1 MEDIVDGVAD
11 TVMEVGL
18 GVFSAA
24 EEMVSMT
31 VDFLS
36 TATVGLGVEDGKA
49 EFALDCEDEF

>member
-1 MEDIVDGVAD
+1 
-11 TVMEVGL
+11 MEVGL

-49 EFALDCEDEF
+49 EFALDCEDEI